1 MSGPLTVSL
10 RVAAEFMGVSRRHAR
25 RILNLRH
32 QQNPQLG
39 ILLRPSGAP
48 EGHIEVSAS
57 ALRQLVLGGVD
68 DDAEDLSQR
77 VGLVESD
84 IASLQIRLARIEI
97 GIPKPRNEGVARALK

>member
-1 MSGPLTVSL
+1 MSAPLTVSL

-48 EGHIEVSAS
+48 EGHIEVNVR
-57 ALRQLVLGGVD
+57 ALRQLVLGGAEPHED
-68 DDAEDLSQR
+68 DLAQR

-84 IASLQIRLARIEI
+84 IASLQIRLARMEK
-97 GIPKPRNEGVARALK
+97 GIRARTLA